1 VDFKENK
8 VKFDFL
14 NKKSVVYCEL
24 LSEPSESWEF
34 DVKIESFSVKVQ
46 EVENFMDDES
56 KKEYV
61 GYAEEVDEEKK
72 IEFKK
77 KKIKEDWW

>member
-1 VDFKENK
+1 M
-8 VKFDFL
+8 
-14 NKKSVVYCEL
+14 
-24 LSEPSESWEF
+24 
-34 DVKIESFSVKVQ
+34 KVQ

-77 KKIKEDWW
+77 KKMKEDWW

>member
-8 VKFDFL
+8 VKFDSL

-24 LSEPSESWEF
+24 LSGPSESWEF